1 MALLVDTTVLIDAE
15 RTGRVP
21 DVGNEE
27 VAVSVITVSELLHGS
42 ERGATESRLARKAFA
57 ERILA
62 VWEAIP
68 VTTAVARVHASLW
81 AELERRGAMV
91 DAHDL
96 WIGATALAHGFG
108 VITSDQSFARIP
120 GLRVVTP

>member
-1 MALLVDTTVLIDAE
+1 VALLVDTTVLIDAE
-15 RTGRVP
+15 RSGCAP
-21 DVGNEE
+21 DVGDEE

-42 ERGATESRLARKAFA
+42 ERGAPESRLARKAFA

-68 VTTAVARVHASLW
+68 VTTAVARVHAGLW
-81 AELERRGAMV
+81 AELESRGAMV

-108 VITSDQSFARIP
+108 VITCDQSFARIP